1 MHYSFTGINV
11 TGTFL
16 ILAFVCLTGCGA
28 KPPEK
33 IPTLKEIAQLE
44 ATVDT
49 SLPLVQQAYSIASEK
64 VCEKHS
70 GQWKRIGKQ
79 QKKSCVLPASDAG
92 KSCQSSSDCEVAC
105 VALNEPIA
113 PGTATAGVCLEST
126 NLFGCR
132 TYVSGGTAE
141 PTLCVD

>member
-1 MHYSFTGINV
+1 MRYSFTGNNV
-11 TGTFL
+11 IVTFL
-16 ILAFVCLTGCGA
+16 IAAFVCLTGCGA

-33 IPTLKEIAQLE
+33 ISTLKEIVQLA

-64 VCEKHS
+64 LCKKHS
-70 GQWKRIGKQ
+70 GQWERIGKQ
-79 QKKSCVLPASDAG
+79 QKESCVLPASDAG

-105 VALNEPIA
+105 VALNEPVA

>member
-1 MHYSFTGINV
+1 MRYSFTGINV
-11 TGTFL
+11 TGIFL

-79 QKKSCVLPASDAG
+79 QKESCVLPASDAG

-105 VALNEPIA
+105 VALNEPVA